1 VDDRRAPAVF
11 DRIKSLAPF
20 PPAAARLTA
29 LLFNDEVNFQ
39 RVAAVIET
47 DAALVV
53 EVLRLANSP
62 LIGLSRSVATTL
74 QALALLGV
82 RRVYALIITLTLC
95 RFLRAG
101 VDAHPAMRACW
112 RHNLATALLAKQ
124 IGLKRHADPD
134 YAYLAGLLHE
144 VGKLALLTAFP
155 RQYNQMFEAMASG
168 KEQRPCRDVEREWFG
183 VDHCEA
189 GQWLLEAWNLPAML
203 CEVTRTYDSEQRRSN
218 SLAAIV
224 GAACLAAARLGFAS
238 GAAPARSNEIDELP
252 QEWTEQIVDAVN
264 HLECE
269 YGLTS
274 FTAQPAQRRSA

>member
-1 VDDRRAPAVF
+1 VDDRRVPAVF

-20 PPAAARLTA
+20 PPAASRLVT
-29 LLFNDEVNFQ
+29 LLSDKDVNFE
-39 RVAAVIET
+39 RVASVLDT
-47 DAALVV
+47 DAALVA

-62 LIGLSRSVATTL
+62 LIGLSRSVSTTL

-101 VDAHPAMRACW
+101 ADAHPAMRFCW
-112 RHNLATALLAKQ
+112 RHNLAAALVAKQ

-134 YAYLAGLLHE
+134 HAYLAGLLHE
-144 VGKLALLTAFP
+144 VGKLALLAAYP
-155 RQYNQMFEAMASG
+155 REYNRMVDAIASG
-168 KEQRPCRDVEREWFG
+168 KEQRPCRNVEREWFG

-189 GQWLLEAWNLPAML
+189 GEWLLETWNLPVMFR
-203 CEVTRTYDSEQRRSN
+203 EVARNYGREQTHSG
-218 SLAAIV
+218 SLTAIV
-224 GAACLAAARLGFAS
+224 GEACTIAAKLGFAS
-238 GAAPARSNEIDELP
+238 DGSPARPDEINGLP
-252 QEWTEQIVDAVN
+252 EEWTEQIVDAVN

-274 FTAQPAQRRSA
+274 ITAPAAERRSA